1 MSYKKKFKKYM
12 TENFSP
18 RDRYDTISHQ
28 IGGLL
33 QEQPE
38 EKKMKKKGLF
48 ASLGILTVAAAVVV
62 GFVVLRPKNTIEPT
76 AMVTMDVN
84 PSITFTLDKNQRVIS
99 VNGENDEGKMVIA
112 GEKIIGK
119 DIESAIEIVIDA
131 QSKTGFLVS
140 GSAEVNENAITFSI
154 SVDGSETVEN
164 LKNAISQKVNEAC
177 DRLNIEEKIEY
188 AEAYTHAQLEE
199 IALAINPSLDPE
211 EAAKMSYD
219 QLMAIIA
226 KHHLETAELYSTE
239 LVELYQSAKD
249 YKIQFAEKEEIKNV
263 IHAANRIY
271 QTLLSGYQ
279 VILDSLQAAI
289 EQLEQIRYD
298 LFIAPESQYQQAFAE
313 LKAKKADVLAL
324 RNELAAL
331 DPIKDTAQIVE
342 LKTRL
347 TVAETAL
354 ATAETALETY
364 RETAYQFIDEQKEC
378 IQSVL
383 NDLTALEEKLPSEI
397 TDILEAKTQAME
409 KNLNQVKNRFFEE
422 FEKNYS
428 DDIEQAKAN
437 VLAWKKQLEERI
449 AGK

>member
-1 MSYKKKFKKYM
+1 MSYKKKFKEYM

-18 RDRYDTISHQ
+18 RDSYDAISRK
-28 IGGLL
+28 IGVLL
-33 QEQPE
+33 NEQPE
-38 EKKMKKKGLF
+38 EKNMKKKGLF
-48 ASLGILTVAAAVVV
+48 ASLGILTVAAAVAVGVV
-62 GFVVLRPKNTIEPT
+62 MLRPKGTVEPT

-112 GEKIIGK
+112 GEAIVGK

-140 GSAEVNENAITFSI
+140 GSAEVNENEITFSV
-154 SVDGSETVEN
+154 SVDGSEAAEN
-164 LKNAISQKVNEAC
+164 LKNTISQKVNDVC

-188 AEAYTHAQLEE
+188 VDAYTHAQLE
-199 IALAINPSLDPE
+199 ALVLAVNPSLSQEDV
-211 EAAKMSYD
+211 AKMSYD
-219 QLMAIIA
+219 QLMAVIA

-249 YKIQFAEKEEIKNV
+249 YKIQFAEKEEIKNA
-263 IHAANRIY
+263 INTANKIY

-279 VILDSLQAAI
+279 VVLDSLQEAI
-289 EQLEQIRYD
+289 ERLEQLRYD
-298 LFIAPESQYQQAFAE
+298 SFIAPESNYQQAFAE
-313 LKAKKADVLAL
+313 LKTKKADVLAL

-331 DPIKDTAQIVE
+331 DPVNDTVQIVE
-342 LKTRL
+342 LKARL
-347 TVAETAL
+347 TLAETAL
-354 ATAETALETY
+354 ATAETALEAY
-364 RETAYQFIDEQKEC
+364 RDTAYKLIDTQKEL

-383 NDLTALEEKLPSEI
+383 DEMTAFEEKLPSEI
-397 TDILEAKTQAME
+397 KDILEAKTKAME
-409 KNLNQVKNRFFEE
+409 KTLNQVKNQFFDE

-437 VLAWKKQLEERI
+437 VLAWKKQLEDRI